1 MNQQWFIL
9 TRPILR
15 NHSSEGRRIPL
26 SSTMPKSSLGTQ
38 LLAAAR
44 QIIFDRIRDNADN
57 VPIDLKR

>member
-1 MNQQWFIL
+1 
-9 TRPILR
+9 
-15 NHSSEGRRIPL
+15 
-26 SSTMPKSSLGTQ
+26 MPKSSLGTQ